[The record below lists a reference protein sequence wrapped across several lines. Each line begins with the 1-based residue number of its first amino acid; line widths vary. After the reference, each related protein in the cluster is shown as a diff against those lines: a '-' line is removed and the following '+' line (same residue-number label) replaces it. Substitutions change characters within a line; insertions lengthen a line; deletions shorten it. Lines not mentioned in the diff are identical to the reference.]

1 MRRHEIDRGS
11 DIDFNTAHNS
21 LKSKRELFIKDGNV
35 EILQLMT
42 RDKTRDGLNLDDDNI
57 YVNVP
62 VKPAGN
68 PQAESKHLQLP
79 GALSFSSTQI
89 TPE

>member
-1 MRRHEIDRGS
+1 
-11 DIDFNTAHNS
+11 
-21 LKSKRELFIKDGNV
+21 
-35 EILQLMT
+35 MT

-68 PQAESKHLQLP
+68 
-79 GALSFSSTQI
+79 LS
-89 TPE
+89 